1 MNPIRQ
7 VKYINTT
14 YFISKDQ
21 KMVPRKII
29 EHKAKFS
36 VCAVIL
42 IVIIS

>member
-1 MNPIRQ
+1 MAPIRQ

-14 YFISKDQ
+14 YFILKDQ
-21 KMVPRKII
+21 MVARKIT

-42 IVIIS
+42 VVIIP